1 MSAVTL
7 VRGRWVLTGDDVLFD
22 AAVAIEDGKV
32 LETGDAQALTKKY
45 PAADRL
51 GDVSSAVLP
60 GFVNAHHHSHGFS
73 TIQNGW
79 PDLMLESWILGFA
92 GLRSGPI
99 YEETLLSAANQLR
112 SGVTSLVD
120 VHSGSGTVSEYGQE
134 VDDAL
139 RAYETAGIRV
149 AFATGSSTQSHLVH
163 GKGQDAVFL
172 ASLPDSLREAA
183 AALLP
188 GDDRMTDEQ
197 YLTLVSERVKAFSR
211 HEFIDVWFAPPGPQ
225 WVSDEHMQAIAVRAG
240 ELGTQVQTHC
250 NESYYEKLHRERLY
264 GCPTVLPLDKLGVL
278 DECFSI
284 AHGVWLTGSEI
295 EVLAATGA
303 AVSHNPSSNLRL
315 RAGIAPLNA
324 LLKAGASVALG
335 MDGTTINEDEDMFAE
350 LRLALRLNRAPH
362 YEAEVPTV
370 AQLYEMATHGGARLM
385 DKGDVVGRIAPGYA
399 ADLMLLDLER
409 VMYPWVTPE
418 ADPLELITL
427 RAQKADVRLVLVAG
441 EVVVRDGRVTG
452 FDEREVA
459 DALVEH
465 LSAQPLPTNTAAAVA
480 AIRPHMEQ

>member
-1 MSAVTL
+1 M
-7 VRGRWVLTGDDVLFD
+7 
-22 AAVAIEDGKV
+22 
-32 LETGDAQALTKKY
+32 
-45 PAADRL
+45 
-51 GDVSSAVLP
+51 
-60 GFVNAHHHSHGFS
+60 
-73 TIQNGW
+73 
-79 PDLMLESWILGFA
+79 
-92 GLRSGPI
+92 
-99 YEETLLSAANQLR
+99 
-112 SGVTSLVD
+112 
-120 VHSGSGTVSEYGQE
+120 
-134 VDDAL
+134 
-139 RAYETAGIRV
+139 
-149 AFATGSSTQSHLVH
+149 
-163 GKGQDAVFL
+163 
-172 ASLPDSLREAA
+172 
-183 AALLP
+183 
-188 GDDRMTDEQ
+188 
-197 YLTLVSERVKAFSR
+197 
-211 HEFIDVWFAPPGPQ
+211 
-225 WVSDEHMQAIAVRAG
+225 
-240 ELGTQVQTHC
+240 
-250 NESYYEKLHRERLY
+250 
-264 GCPTVLPLDKLGVL
+264 L
-278 DECFSI
+278 DERFSI

-350 LRLALRLNRAPH
+350 LRLALRLNRVPH

-370 AQLYEMATHGGARLM
+370 AQLYEMATHGGVRLM

-480 AIRPHMEQ
+480 AIRPHMEQWYRDLEHPPLEPHTIYNAR